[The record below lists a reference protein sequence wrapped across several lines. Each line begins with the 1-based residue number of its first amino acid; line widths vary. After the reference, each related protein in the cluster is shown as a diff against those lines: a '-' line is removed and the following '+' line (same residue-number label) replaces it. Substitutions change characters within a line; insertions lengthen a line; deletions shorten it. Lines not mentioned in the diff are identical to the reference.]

1 MSRLLNSKWLA
12 PNKKGSNVLINT
24 LRLVG
29 ADNCYLPGL
38 RIGYLVNCLQV
49 NYINPAGLQKPR
61 GYTQA
66 ISVTGPHRTIYVGG
80 QDAVNEKGET
90 VGKGSLKAQTEQ
102 VLGNI
107 ETALAAADVKLEN
120 LVKLTIYL
128 VAGQNPLEGFS
139 ALQQRWQNKP
149 NPPVITVVFVSG
161 LGNPDWLV
169 EIDALA
175 VAP

>member
-1 MSRLLNSKWLA
+1 
-12 PNKKGSNVLINT
+12 

-29 ADNCYLPGL
+29 ADNCYLLGP

-49 NYINPAGLQKPR
+49 DYINPAELQKPR
-61 GYTQA
+61 SYTQA

-80 QDAVNEKGET
+80 QDAVNEKGEL

-102 VLGNI
+102 VLSNI
-107 ETALAAADVKLEN
+107 ETALAAADAKLEN

-128 VAGQNPLEGFS
+128 VAGQNPTEGFI
-139 ALQQRWQNKP
+139 AFQQRWQNKP

-169 EIDALA
+169 EIDAVA
-175 VAP
+175 VSP